1 MIRQPYAAASSL
13 SFSFSKSDAMFLRA
27 HGFAMAAYTV
37 GVASLLTVVLSQSM
51 WAHRLVEFGRF
62 ENLPNWHCNPSLST
76 RKSSDNPEPQTPD
89 LLPKVNPKS
98 SNMNSEQRNLLVLRY
113 PEP

>member
-51 WAHRLVEFGRF
+51 WAHVEPGRF
-62 ENLPNWHCNPSLST
+62 GNLTNWHREPSLST
-76 RKSSDNPEPQTPD
+76 
-89 LLPKVNPKS
+89 
-98 SNMNSEQRNLLVLRY
+98 
-113 PEP
+113 